1 MPSPAQLKS
10 LVSSV
15 TPQVLFTIGETV
27 NGFTPTGIPDGI
39 GAFRLDANTIRMV
52 VNSEI
57 GFAKAYAYKLAN
69 GLSMVGSRIQFGR

>member
-39 GAFRLDANTIRMV
+39 GAFRLDDNTIRV
-52 VNSEI
+52 LAKEALVNE
-57 GFAKAYAYKLAN
+57 
-69 GLSMVGSRIQFGR
+69 GLTSTSA

>member
-1 MPSPAQLKS
+1 MPSPAQIKS

-39 GAFRLDANTIRMV
+39 GAFRLDGNTIRV
-52 VNSEI
+52 LAKEALVNE
-57 GFAKAYAYKLAN
+57 
-69 GLSMVGSRIQFGR
+69 GLTSTSA